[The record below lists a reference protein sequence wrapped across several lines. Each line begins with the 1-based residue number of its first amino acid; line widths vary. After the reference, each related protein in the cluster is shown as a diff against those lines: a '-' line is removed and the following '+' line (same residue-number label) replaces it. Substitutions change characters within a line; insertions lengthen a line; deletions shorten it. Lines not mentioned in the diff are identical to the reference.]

1 MNQQLDSPFADP
13 DVLAAA
19 LGQENRPTSQQRDVI
34 TSGLSPLL
42 VVAGAG
48 SGKTATMADRVVW
61 LVANGLARPEEIL
74 GVTFTRKAAGELA
87 ERLRGHL
94 RRLRGVLSQGEE
106 GDLGMEPSV
115 STYHSFAKTLVAE
128 QGMRIGLEPD
138 APVWGPAQCW
148 QLATRVVDAY
158 DGPHQHLHSSHGT
171 LVEGVLGYASQAS
184 EHLVD
189 PADTVGWL
197 LERADALEELPFG
210 ATARSKKPTPEI
222 DRLRTHATVA
232 QLAADYQLAK
242 ARRGIMDFGDLVA
255 FAARLALLPQVQA
268 QYRSRYK
275 VVLLDEFQ
283 DTSHAQIELFA
294 RLFADGR
301 HAVTAVGDPNQAIY
315 GFRGAS
321 AGQLAAFTDRFATV
335 GPDGAR
341 TPAPVAQLT
350 TAWRNSRSI
359 LDAANLIARPL
370 NRGHGDPLPDAA
382 LPGEERP
389 DAGTEPDGAGTEP
402 DGAGVLAPSRI
413 TLPRPTGLR
422 VDALEPRPAVS
433 EGRVLLA
440 HSVIAADEARE
451 LAGFLERERE
461 AWRRAK
467 GVWPSVAVLTRKRA
481 TMAPIAE
488 ELRSRG
494 IPVEVVGLGGLLT
507 TPEVQDVVATLRVI
521 ADPGRSDALMR
532 LLAGAR
538 WRIGPADLM
547 ALGDYAQFRAKRR
560 AAAVRSLRRA
570 DFKTPDGQA
579 PEDRAHVDG
588 NDLVDQP
595 SLVEALDHLPS
606 EDWVSRDG
614 RTLGAAARARLTR
627 LAAELRRLRR
637 LLGEELPLLVAE
649 VVSTL
654 GLDVEVLS
662 RPGRDEHAARRH
674 LDAFAD
680 VVARFDGGDGEAEL
694 PAFLEWLEAASTHEG
709 GLSTAPE
716 PAEDGTVQ
724 LLTVH
729 ASKGL
734 EWDIVAVPALNK
746 GTFPSGQVTR
756 WTKNFAEL
764 PWPLRGDASE
774 LPQLSGLDDPA
785 AVFEHQKE
793 YEEFEKG
800 AKEEGYALEV
810 ARHAEREERRL
821 AYVAFT
827 RARALLWCSASDFSG
842 LSKKRVES
850 SPFFAELAA
859 YLPPASQDSEAQD
872 SEPLVTEPLELGPEV
887 ERGPWE
893 VAPPELEENPES
905 GIMLSGEW
913 PYDPLAG
920 ATLYKGEEVLVP
932 RVASR
937 RPGLEAAAL
946 DVHRAREALVDSGRI
961 PEASSELGAGWDR
974 EARQLLQERAEQGL
988 PAELI
993 PPRHVRASLFVEA
1006 ADDQRAVEADL
1017 RRPVPH
1023 RPGVAASQGTA
1034 FHQWVESRFEAQG
1047 RFDLDDD
1054 AAYAEP
1060 LGADDAVG
1068 AAVQELKAKFLA
1080 SEWAHRQ
1087 PDLVEAAVETRIG
1100 PVSVR
1105 GRIDAVFRS
1114 AQGRWDLVDWK
1125 TGRVPTAAELP
1136 KKSLQLAVYRLA
1148 WSRLHGVPLEQID
1161 AAFYYVAH
1169 GKTVRP
1175 PRLADEAQ
1183 LEALITELFAAA
1195 SD

>member
-1 MNQQLDSPFADP
+1 MSRDVSYEEEPAAEQMERPFEDP

-19 LGQENRPTSQQRDVI
+19 LGQEHRPTSQQRDVI
-34 TSGLSPLL
+34 TSGLSPQL

-61 LVANGLARPEEIL
+61 LVANGLASPEEIL

-94 RRLRGVLSQGEE
+94 RRLRGVLHQGPD

-158 DGPHQHLHSSHGT
+158 DGPHQHLHSSHAT
-171 LVEGVLGYASQAS
+171 LVEGVLGYASQAA
-184 EHLVD
+184 EHLVN
-189 PADTVGWL
+189 PAETAQWL
-197 LERADALEELPFG
+197 LERADGLEELPMG
-210 ATARSKKPTPEI
+210 ATARSKKPTQEI

-232 QLAADYQLAK
+232 RLAADYQVAK
-242 ARRGIMDFGDLVA
+242 ARRGIMDFGDLVG
-255 FAARLALLPQVQA
+255 FAARLAQLPEVQA

-294 RLFADGR
+294 RLFADGK

-321 AGQLAAFTDRFATV
+321 AGQLAAFRDRFATV
-335 GPDGAR
+335 DPDGRR

-350 TAWRNSRSI
+350 TAWRNSRAI
-359 LDAANLIARPL
+359 LDAANVIAAPL
-370 NRGHGDPLPDAA
+370 NRALAQAGEAAAQDPLPD
-382 LPGEERP
+382 
-389 DAGTEPDGAGTEP
+389 DAGLGAA
-402 DGAGVLAPSRI
+402 DSAGVLAPSRI
-413 TLPRPTGLR
+413 TLPRPAGLR
-422 VDALEPRPAVS
+422 VDALQPRPAVS
-433 EGRVLLA
+433 EGRVILSHA
-440 HSVIAADEARE
+440 VIAAQEARD
-451 LAGFLERERE
+451 LAEFLQRERE
-461 AWRRAK
+461 AWRQSK
-467 GVWPSVAVLTRKRA
+467 GQWPSVAVLTRKRA

-488 ELRSRG
+488 ELRARG
-494 IPVEVVGLGGLLT
+494 IPVEVVGLGGLLS

-547 ALGDYAQFRAKRR
+547 ALGDYSQFRAKRR
-560 AAAVRSLRRA
+560 AAAVRQLRRA
-570 DFKTPDGQA
+570 DFETPDGQA
-579 PEDRAHVDG
+579 AEDRGHVDG
-588 NDLVDQP
+588 NDLVDQA
-595 SLVEALDHLPS
+595 SLVEALDHLPRA
-606 EDWVSRDG
+606 DWVSRDG
-614 RTLGAAARARLTR
+614 RVLGGQARERLSR
-627 LAAELRRLRR
+627 LAAELRGLRR
-637 LLGEELPLLVAE
+637 LLAEELPLLVAE

-662 RPGRDEHAARRH
+662 RPGPDEHAARRH

-694 PAFLEWLEAASTHEG
+694 PAFLEWLDAASTHEG
-709 GLSTAPE
+709 GLATTPE
-716 PAEDGTVQ
+716 PAQDGTVQ

-729 ASKGL
+729 SSKGL
-734 EWDIVAVPALNK
+734 EWDIVAVPALNA

-756 WTKNFAEL
+756 WTKKFSEL
-764 PWPLRGDASE
+764 PWPWRGDASE

-793 YEEFEKG
+793 YEEFEKNT
-800 AKEEGYALEV
+800 KEEGYALEV
-810 ARHAEREERRL
+810 SLHAQKEERRL
-821 AYVAFT
+821 AYVALT
-827 RARALLWCSASDFSG
+827 RARSVLWCSATDFSG
-842 LSKKRVES
+842 LSKKRVEP
-850 SPFFAELAA
+850 SPFFSELAA
-859 YLPPASQDSEAQD
+859 QMESDEGLAA
-872 SEPLVTEPLELGPEV
+872 

-893 VAPPELEENPES
+893 EATEDLEENPES
-905 GIMLSGEW
+905 GIMLIGEW

-920 ATLYKGEEVLVP
+920 PTLVKGEDVIIP

-937 RPGLEAAAL
+937 RPGMEAAAL
-946 DVHRAREALVDSGRI
+946 DVRAAREALLTSGRV
-961 PEASSELGAGWDR
+961 PTPSTEPGLAWDQ
-974 EARQLLQERAEQGL
+974 EARQLLQEREEQGME
-988 PAELI
+988 AELMA
-993 PPRHVRASLFVEA
+993 PQHVRASLFVEA
-1006 ADDQRAVEADL
+1006 ADDREAVEKDL

-1023 RPGVAASQGTA
+1023 RPGVAATQGTA

-1047 RFDLDDD
+1047 SFDLDDD
-1054 AAYAEP
+1054 DVP
-1060 LGADDAVG
+1060 G
-1068 AAVQELKAKFLA
+1068 AAEDGGAVEELKAKFLA

-1087 PDLVEAAVETRIG
+1087 PELVEAALETRIG

-1114 AQGRWDLVDWK
+1114 PDGRWDLVDWK

-1136 KKSLQLAVYRLA
+1136 RKSLQLAVYRLG
-1148 WSRLHGVPLEQID
+1148 WSRLHGVPLDQID

-1175 PRLADEAQ
+1175 ARLADEAE
-1183 LEALITELFAAA
+1183 LIALITELFAGQGKEGGSRAGGGA
-1195 SD
+1195 PPLLP